1 MSSNNPPSKDAPLT
15 VNEQV
20 IVMSGHETIRVLEV
34 EVDGSQSSSASDGKS
49 EGKADEGLSAEQPE
63 ARNTPKIVS
72 VSSIAGEAAMGDP
85 QVMSVGTPAVQTL
98 TPAVPVSVSL
108 PQPQAALPIT
118 VQGCPQMLTQESLAT
133 LMTGMI
139 AQTGSL
145 GQPLL
150 IPLNMSGSIGGQGG
164 LAVLT
169 LPTTNVA
176 TLPGLAATNPAGNL
190 IKLPFTGLQA
200 ATVLNS
206 IQPQLQTGAQ
216 TMFQPQTA
224 SIQPV
229 QTAVQQVT
237 PQPAQAMS
245 TQATNAQVA
254 AVQPG
259 SAASTVSPP
268 NISVAALQTAGLS
281 INPAIIS
288 AASLGAQP
296 QFLTS
301 LTSTPIISS
310 AISSMAGITSQ
321 IITNAQGQVIGT
333 LPLLVNPGSLA
344 GGATASALP
353 LQGLQVQAVTPQLL
367 LNTQGQIIAA
377 VGNGPAAVAT
387 SAAVLTK
394 TAAPPALN
402 KPSTQASVTTATQS
416 PVVIAPQPSML
427 KTAATHPPMAP
438 INCGELAKVGH
449 LVNNPQQT
457 ASSEEGIN
465 LQEIR
470 EFAKN
475 FKIRRLSLGLTQTQ
489 VGQALTATEGPAY
502 SQSAI
507 CRFEKL
513 DITPKSAQ
521 KLKPVLEKW
530 LAEAEHWNQKGQQNL
545 MEFVGGEPSKKRKR
559 RTSFTPQAIEVLNSY
574 FEKNALP
581 TGQEITEIARELNY
595 DREVVRVWFC
605 NRRQTLK
612 NTSKINVF
620 QV

>member
-49 EGKADEGLSAEQPE
+49 EGKADEGISAEQPE
-63 ARNTPKIVS
+63 ARSTPKSIS
-72 VSSIAGEAAMGDP
+72 VSTSAGEAAMGDQ
-85 QVMSVGTPAVQTL
+85 QVMSVGMPAVQTL
-98 TPAVPVSVSL
+98 TPAIPISVSMH
-108 PQPQAALPIT
+108 QPQTAMPIT
-118 VQGCPQMLTQESLAT
+118 VQGCPQVLTQESLAT
-133 LMTGMI
+133 LMTGMM

-206 IQPQLQTGAQ
+206 IQPQLQAGAQ
-216 TMFQPQTA
+216 TVFQPQTA

-229 QTAVQQVT
+229 QTAVPQVT
-237 PQPAQAMS
+237 PQPAQATS
-245 TQATNAQVA
+245 TQVTT
-254 AVQPG
+254 VQNS
-259 SAASTVSPP
+259 SAASTVSPS
-268 NISVAALQTAGLS
+268 NISVTALQTAGLS

-344 GGATASALP
+344 GGAAASTLP

-377 VGNGPAAVAT
+377 VGNGPAAIPT

-427 KTAATHPPMAP
+427 KTGATHPSMAP
-438 INCGELAKVGH
+438 INCGELAKVGQ
-449 LVNNPQQT
+449 LVNKPQQT
-457 ASSEEGIN
+457 ASGEEGIN
-465 LQEIR
+465 LEEIR

-507 CRFEKL
+507 YLRSW
-513 DITPKSAQ
+513 ISP
-521 KLKPVLEKW
+521 LKVPR
-530 LAEAEHWNQKGQQNL
+530 
-545 MEFVGGEPSKKRKR
+545 S
-559 RTSFTPQAIEVLNSY
+559 
-574 FEKNALP
+574 
-581 TGQEITEIARELNY
+581 
-595 DREVVRVWFC
+595 
-605 NRRQTLK
+605 
-612 NTSKINVF
+612 
-620 QV
+620 